1 MNGRQHLILDALGQA
16 GILMMFSF
24 FIASSDHPI
33 EVAEI
38 LAIMLF
44 FWQIINALI
53 SYQYFERERKALFVK
68 IAGWS
73 LIGIC
78 GFLGILLV
86 ITQFPILP
94 PKIVNIIVMLLEVGT
109 PYILAIFAIWCLV
122 ITINDLYNTVF
133 NRI

>member
-16 GILMMFSF
+16 GILLMFSF
-24 FIASSDHPI
+24 FIAKSDHPL

-38 LAIMLF
+38 LAILLF

-53 SYQYFERERKALFVK
+53 SYRYFERETKGLFVK
-68 IAGWS
+68 VAAWS
-73 LIGIC
+73 IIGIC
-78 GFLGILLV
+78 GGLGLLLL
-86 ITQFPILP
+86 ITQFPVIP
-94 PKIVNIIVMLLEVGT
+94 ASIVNAIIMVLEKGV
-109 PYILAIFAIWCLV
+109 PYIFAIFAIWCLI